1 MAETSGAIRFI
12 FGGDVVEVQD
22 IDPNMTVLNWLRTRA
37 SSTGTKEGCAEG
49 DCGACT
55 VVLGELANESGTDRV
70 AYRAVNACI
79 LFMPVLDGKQLIVV
93 EDLRQ
98 PDGALHPVQQAMVDH
113 HGSQCG
119 FCTPGFV
126 MSMFA
131 MYRSE
136 GKPDRAR
143 VNDVIAGNLCRCT
156 GYRPIVDAALA
167 SYDGGRSDQFSRRER
182 QAVKQLKSIAGDD
195 TLALEGAGRRYFAPA
210 SEDDLAEL
218 VKAQPDACLLAGGT
232 DVGLWVT
239 KHHQDLDT
247 VIYLGGVADMSYVRE
262 TTRYLEI
269 GAATTYTQA
278 LEAVA
283 SHYPDFGELFRRLGS
298 VQIRNAGT
306 IGGNV
311 ANGSPI
317 GDTMPGLIALD
328 ATLVLRRGKRTRT
341 LPLDQFY
348 PGYRQTAL
356 QKGEYL
362 SAIRVPRPRRGRHFH
377 TYKISKRFDQDIS
390 AVCGAYCLEIAGG
403 QVKKARVAY
412 GGMAAT
418 PARAPECEAALTGI
432 AWTEDAIPAAKRA
445 LARDFNPM
453 DDMRATARYRMA
465 VAQNLLHRLYLDI
478 EDGGAPTALL
488 RETSA

>member
-1 MAETSGAIRFI
+1 MAADGIRFV
-12 FGGDVVEVQD
+12 FGGEVVELSG
-22 IDPNMTVLNWLRTRA
+22 IDPNMTVLNWLRTKAARP
-37 SSTGTKEGCAEG
+37 GTKEGCAEG

-55 VVLGELANESGTDRV
+55 VVLGELDGDHLS
-70 AYRAVNACI
+70 YRAVNACI

-93 EDLRQ
+93 EDLRRA
-98 PDGALHPVQQAMVDH
+98 DGSLHAVQQAMVDH

-126 MSMFA
+126 MSIFA

-136 GKPDRAR
+136 PKPDKAR

-182 QAVKQLKSIAGDD
+182 QTVKQLKSIARTE

-210 SEDDLAEL
+210 SEDALADL
-218 VKAQPDACLLAGGT
+218 VKAHPDACILAGGT

-239 KHHQDLDT
+239 KLHQDLDT
-247 VIYLGGVADMSYVRE
+247 LIYVGGVSGMSDVRE
-262 TTRYLEI
+262 GARHLEI
-269 GAATTYTQA
+269 GAAATYTQA
-278 LEAVA
+278 LAAVA
-283 SHYPDFGELFRRLGS
+283 GLYPDFGELFRRLGS
-298 VQIRNAGT
+298 VPIRNSGT
-306 IGGNV
+306 IGGNI

-356 QKGEYL
+356 RPGEYL
-362 SAIRVPRPRRGRHFH
+362 SAIRVPLPRRGRHFH

-390 AVCGAYCLEIAGG
+390 AVCGAYCLDIAGG
-403 QVKKARVAY
+403 QVTKARVAY

-418 PARAPECEAALTGI
+418 PARAPHCEAALTGR
-432 AWTEDAIPAAKRA
+432 AWTEDAIPGAKRA
-445 LARDFNPM
+445 LARDFSPM

-478 EDGGAPTALL
+478 EAGGAPTALL
-488 RETSA
+488 REACA

>member
-1 MAETSGAIRFI
+1 MAAENTIRFV
-12 FGGDVVEVQD
+12 FGGKVVEAAG
-22 IDPNMTVLNWLRTRA
+22 IDPNMTVLTWLRTRA
-37 SSTGTKEGCAEG
+37 AKPGTKEGCAEG

-55 VVLGELANESGTDRV
+55 VVLGELKDDKVS
-70 AYRAVNACI
+70 YRAVNACI

-93 EDLRQ
+93 EDLKQ
-98 PDGALHPVQQAMVDH
+98 ADGGLHPVQQAMVDH

-136 GKPDRAR
+136 GRPDKAR

-182 QAVKQLKSIAGDD
+182 QTVKLLRNIARTE
-195 TLALEGAGRRYFAPA
+195 TLELEGVGRRYFAPA
-210 SEDDLAEL
+210 TENDLADL
-218 VKAQPDACLLAGGT
+218 VKAHPDACILAGGT
-232 DVGLWVT
+232 DVGIWVT
-239 KHHQDLDT
+239 KHHQDLNT
-247 VIYLGGVADMSYVRE
+247 VIYLGGVADLSYVRE
-262 TTRYLEI
+262 TDRYLEI

-278 LEAVA
+278 FDAVA
-283 SHYPDFGELFRRLGS
+283 THYPDFGELFRRLGS

-317 GDTMPGLIALD
+317 GDSMPGLIALG

-362 SAIRVPRPRRGRHFH
+362 SAVRVPLPRAGRHFH

-390 AVCGAYCLEIAGG
+390 AVCAAYCLDIAGG
-403 QVKKARVAY
+403 QVKQARVAY

-418 PARAPECEAALTGI
+418 PARAANCEAALTGM
-432 AWTEDAIPAAKRA
+432 AWSEDIIPAAKRA
-445 LARDFNPM
+445 LAKDFNPM

-465 VAQNLLHRLYLDI
+465 VAQNLLQRLYLDI
-478 EDGGAPTALL
+478 EEAAGAPTALL
-488 RETSA
+488 REATA